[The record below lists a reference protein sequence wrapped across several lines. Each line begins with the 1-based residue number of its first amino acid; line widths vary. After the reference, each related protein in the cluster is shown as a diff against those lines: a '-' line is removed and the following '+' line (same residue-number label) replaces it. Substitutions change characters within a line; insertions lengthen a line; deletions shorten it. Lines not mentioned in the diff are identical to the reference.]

1 MNHPSPAP
9 SDDNADGS
17 KGVRTVSEARRWFAT
32 LQRNGVTE
40 VRIQEPFREVG
51 GGLVI
56 VQASLLR
63 EDGARVNVAV
73 YCYDDTPPPAVVDWL
88 PPLPKDGGESGWFDD
103 GGGLF

>member
-1 MNHPSPAP
+1 MHYRSSSSHENE
-9 SDDNADGS
+9 DGS
-17 KGVRTVSEARRWFAT
+17 KGVRTVSEARRWLAT
-32 LQRNGVTE
+32 LGRNGEADVQ
-40 VRIQEPFREVG
+40 IKEPFQALG

-88 PPLPKDGGESGWFDD
+88 PPIPDAPNERGWF
-103 GGGLF
+103 GSEEGSR